1 MIDILIGVIPNFIYA
16 LIVGAAAWLWQ
27 QRKIRHLRRRLATFE
42 KDRGTREIALLISA
56 REDITEAVHAQLARD
71 ERADLPLY
79 KVHKEGNFSE
89 EEKDWMAFVHRIKD
103 EVKKIREDGASRIY
117 LYTNVPVV
125 MGVFLG
131 ALLDNG
137 PEVIVHHFFGGV
149 YRRIG
154 SMTHETVYA

>member
-16 LIVGAAAWLWQ
+16 VLVGAAAWLWQ
-27 QRKIRHLRRRLATFE
+27 QRKIRQLRERLAVFE
-42 KDRGTREIALLISA
+42 TQRGTREIALLISA
-56 REDITEAVHAQLARD
+56 REDITEAVQAQLARD
-71 ERADLPLY
+71 ERAGLPLY
-79 KVHKEGNFSE
+79 KVHKDGNFTDQE
-89 EEKDWMAFVHRIKD
+89 TDWMAFVHRIKN
-103 EVKKIREDGASRIY
+103 EVKKIREDGVTRVY

-154 SMTHETVYA
+154 TMTHETVYV

>member
-1 MIDILIGVIPNFIYA
+1 MTSAVPVSSKGILVQEGDADISIDDRMI
-16 LIVGAAAWLWQ
+16 WS
-27 QRKIRHLRRRLATFE
+27 IRPFCENLGH
-42 KDRGTREIALLISA
+42 GTREIVLLISA
-56 REDITEAVHAQLARD
+56 REDITEAVQAQLNRD
-71 ERADLPLY
+71 QRAGMQFY

-89 EEKDWMAFVHRIKD
+89 EETDWMEFVHRIKD
-103 EVKKIREDGASRIY
+103 EVKKIREDGVTRVY

-125 MGVFLG
+125 MGVFIG

-154 SMTHETVYA
+154 TMTHETAYV